1 MVVYRITT
9 AKWADKLTGSGY
21 PARWNPRYV
30 HVIYTASSI
39 ALACLE
45 SLVHRSGEGLN
56 ANFRVVEINIPDE
69 VSPDEIKAEELPENW
84 YTINGYSVCQSIGRR
99 WIDEQKSCTL
109 VVPSS
114 IIPQETNVLI
124 NPNHPEFHQISIRS
138 IREFSFDKRLIPDEE

>member
-9 AKWADKLTGSGY
+9 AKWANKLSGSGY

-30 HVIYTASSI
+30 HIIYTASSI

-45 SLVHRSGEGLN
+45 NLVHRSGEGLN
-56 ANFRVVEINIPDE
+56 ANFRVVEINIPNE
-69 VSPDEIKAEELPENW
+69 VTSKEITPEELPDNW
-84 YTINGYSVCQSIGRR
+84 YTINGYSACQSIGRR
-99 WIDEQKSCTL
+99 WVDEQRSCTMF
-109 VVPSS
+109 VPSS
-114 IIPQETNVLI
+114 IIPAETNVLI